1 MPGVKAALPQDGS
14 ILASVFNSLPEQ
26 MSTFSP
32 ERMLFSNWKN
42 SPPEADLQKLP
53 TERRLC
59 AACYFRTATRC
70 PNCHIEYVFQTGQQK
85 IVEVYEASSRTFRS
99 VCYFP
104 VYSGASAASPKVLM
118 VAELIRD
125 ITDSRNMERELRLA
139 KEAQEKNSAKNTA
152 KTGSKPLSP
161 GRRLLSA
168 SASAKEALEQMR
180 ARGVAI
186 NKENI
191 ASELQ
196 TLEEGFQAK
205 VKLGLKAI
213 GVDEKA
219 DFKVGLDESGKII
232 VNSEHADKDKIQKYF
247 DDNPDLADLFKN
259 IEALKNL
266 KQVMVENASKANPI
280 EIRKS
285 IQMESIDA
293 LLSGF
298 DGKGGNSSSLFS
310 PLILSYGNNS
320 LSSFKGLNLKV

>member
-1 MPGVKAALPQDGS
+1 MS
-14 ILASVFNSLPEQ
+14 ISSIQNPYYTPSPLLDNSEK
-26 MSTFSP
+26 SD
-32 ERMLFSNWKN
+32 ENN
-42 SPPEADLQKLP
+42 
-53 TERRLC
+53 
-59 AACYFRTATRC
+59 
-70 PNCHIEYVFQTGQQK
+70 
-85 IVEVYEASSRTFRS
+85 EAS
-99 VCYFP
+99 
-104 VYSGASAASPKVLM
+104 
-118 VAELIRD
+118 
-125 ITDSRNMERELRLA
+125 RLA

-293 LLSGF
+293 LLNGF